1 MQVLGTRAGGFR
13 KKPRSESPIFFQ
25 HFRFLRPFLA
35 VDTRT
40 FLYLHVHPIGRLRHD
55 PFPPFRL
62 QDTKFLI
69 PLKKIQLEILG
80 LSSSQSQS
88 GSFALILG
96 EKGGNR
102 RLPIIIGMFEAQ
114 SIAIQIEKIS
124 PNRPLTHDLFKSF
137 AEHVHVVIL
146 EVVISDLKEGV
157 FYSRIVCSD
166 GATTF
171 DIDARPSDAIAIGL
185 RFGVPI
191 YTVESVLSEAGII
204 LSDLDEAESDTEDE
218 DDDEDDDNDTDSP
231 RAARTQPEPRDPSGQ
246 VSMEELSKMLSEAL
260 NREDYEKAAKIRD
273 ELNKRNG

>member
-1 MQVLGTRAGGFR
+1 MAGL
-13 KKPRSESPIFFQ
+13 FFICTYILPPGVG
-25 HFRFLRPFLA
+25 RTCRPFFP
-35 VDTRT
+35 RPPPR
-40 FLYLHVHPIGRLRHD
+40 HPA
-55 PFPPFRL
+55 P
-62 QDTKFLI
+62 I

-191 YTVESVLSEAGII
+191 FTVESVLSEAGII
-204 LSDLDEAESDTEDE
+204 LSDLDEAEGDS
-218 DDDEDDDNDTDSP
+218 DDEDDEEEDDSEGDAP
-231 RAARTQPEPRDPSGQ
+231 RPARAQPEPRDPSGQ
-246 VSMEELSKMLSEAL
+246 VSLDELTKMLAQAL
-260 NREDYEKAAKIRD
+260 EKEDYEKAAKIRD

>member
-1 MQVLGTRAGGFR
+1 MGTQAVGFPRKAGVWVPNLFGAILVSAAVLGGRCPDFSLFA
-13 KKPRSESPIFFQ
+13 
-25 HFRFLRPFLA
+25 RPFRWAAPDELIVGPFSPSPRHLA
-35 VDTRT
+35 PRIT
-40 FLYLHVHPIGRLRHD
+40 
-55 PFPPFRL
+55 
-62 QDTKFLI
+62 
-69 PLKKIQLEILG
+69 LKKIQLEILG

-204 LSDLDEAESDTEDE
+204 LSDLDEAESDAEDDDEDE
-218 DDDEDDDNDTDSP
+218 DDDAAENESP
-231 RAARTQPEPRDPSGQ
+231 RTPRAQPERDPSGQ